1 MHWRMGVGG
10 ADGWR
15 SVDPHPPSTGT
26 VRTMTVI
33 DDPAVDQGV
42 DAETRRVIEL
52 VDDLLEQ
59 YPPADTPPIEFL
71 GQQYDRGLAWIH
83 FDEGLGGLGLNPK
96 MQRVANERL
105 QAAGA
110 PSPMYRNPIGYG
122 MCGPTVAVWGSD
134 AQKQRYLRPLFTGEE
149 VWCQLFSEPGSGSD
163 FAGLSSSG
171 VKDGDEWICN
181 GQKVWT
187 TLAHLSRW
195 GLLVVRTDPQA
206 VKHAGLTAFVVD
218 MQAPTVEIRPLRQ
231 MTGEAEFNEVFFSD
245 TRIPDAERLGAP
257 GDGWRVSLT
266 TLMNERVS
274 IGGTIPQKG
283 SGTIA
288 GLVGVWQ
295 DLPAERR
302 EASARDEVMK
312 LWSRAEVL
320 RLTNIRANQM
330 RKMGD
335 PGPEGSIGKMA
346 SADLNKDIYE
356 MVVDL
361 LGADGM
367 LYASYEMIRPETA
380 MGADTLQKA
389 FLRSRANSIE
399 GGTTEVMKNIL
410 GERVL
415 GLPGDVRV
423 DRDVPWSD
431 VPRN

>member
-1 MHWRMGVGG
+1 
-10 ADGWR
+10 
-15 SVDPHPPSTGT
+15 
-26 VRTMTVI
+26 MTVTAQTPLTT
-33 DDPAVDQGV
+33 D
-42 DAETRRVIEL
+42 ERRVTDL
-52 VDDLLEQ
+52 VDDLLTQ
-59 YPPADTPPIEFL
+59 FPPPETTPFEFL
-71 GQQYDRGLAWIH
+71 GQQYDRGLAWVN
-83 FDEGLGGLGLNPK
+83 FDEGFGGRGLNPK
-96 MQRVANERL
+96 MQRLINERL
-105 QAAGA
+105 RAAKA

-134 AQKQRYLRPLFTGEE
+134 DQKRRYLRPLFTGEE

-171 VKDGDEWICN
+171 VRDGDEWICN

-187 TLAHLSRW
+187 TLAHLARW

-218 MQAPTVEIRPLRQ
+218 MQAPTVEVRPLRQ
-231 MTGEAEFNEVFFSD
+231 LTGEAEFNEVFFSD
-245 TRIPDAERLGAP
+245 TRIPDSERLGEP

-288 GLVGVWQ
+288 TLIDVWNER
-295 DLPAERR
+295 PADQRD
-302 EASARDEVMK
+302 ASTRDEVMK

-320 RLTNIRANQM
+320 RLTNLRANQM

-346 SADLNKDIYE
+346 SADLNKDIYAK
-356 MVVDL
+356 VVDM

-367 LYASYEMIRPETA
+367 LYGSYAMVAPETA
-380 MGADTLQKA
+380 MDADTLQKA

-423 DRDVPWSD
+423 DRDVPWVD
-431 VPRN
+431 VPRS

>member
-1 MHWRMGVGG
+1 
-10 ADGWR
+10 
-15 SVDPHPPSTGT
+15 
-26 VRTMTVI
+26 MTVTEAALTA
-33 DDPAVDQGV
+33 DEQVV
-42 DAETRRVIEL
+42 SEL
-52 VDDLLEQ
+52 VDQLLAEF
-59 YPPADTPPIEFL
+59 PPKSVSPVEFL
-71 GQQYDRGLAWIH
+71 GAQFDKGLAWVH
-83 FDEGLGGLGLNPK
+83 FPVGHGGLGLNPK
-96 MQRVANERL
+96 LQKLINERVY
-105 QAAGA
+105 AEGA
-110 PSPMYRNPIGYG
+110 PNPMYRNPIGHG
-122 MCGPTVAVWGSD
+122 MCGPTVVVWGSD
-134 AQKQRYLRPLFTGEE
+134 EQKQRYLRPLFTGEE

-163 FAGLSSSG
+163 FAGLSSKG
-171 VKDGDEWICN
+171 VRDGEEWIVN

-195 GLLVVRTDPQA
+195 GLLVVRTDAEA

-218 MQAPTVEIRPLRQ
+218 MQAPGVEVRPLRQ
-231 MTGEAEFNEVFFSD
+231 MTGEAEFNEVYFTD
-245 TRIPDAERLGAP
+245 VRIPNAEMLGNP

-283 SGTIA
+283 SGTIQA
-288 GLVGVWQ
+288 LTSTWAK
-295 DLPAERR
+295 LPAERQD
-302 EASARDEVMK
+302 SATRDDVMK

-346 SADLNKDIYE
+346 SANLNKDIYAKV
-356 MVVDL
+356 MDL

-367 LYASYEMIRPETA
+367 LYGSYEMVRPETA
-380 MGADTLQKA
+380 MGFDTMQKA

-399 GGTTEVMKNIL
+399 GGTTEVMLNIL

-423 DRDVPWSD
+423 DRDVPWSK

>member
-1 MHWRMGVGG
+1 MTLTEQAPAALD
-10 ADGWR
+10 ADEQR
-15 SVDPHPPSTGT
+15 
-26 VRTMTVI
+26 
-33 DDPAVDQGV
+33 
-42 DAETRRVIEL
+42 
-52 VDDLLEQ
+52 VDDLVTQLLEAH
-59 YPPADTPPIEFL
+59 PPKSTDPKEFL
-71 GQQYDRGLAWIH
+71 GAQFDLGLAWVH
-83 FDEGLGGLGLNPK
+83 FPEGHGGLGLSPK
-96 MQRVANERL
+96 LQKNINERVY
-105 QAAGA
+105 AAGA
-110 PSPMYRNPIGYG
+110 PNPMYRNPIGYG
-122 MCGPTVAVWGSD
+122 MCGPTVVVWGSED
-134 AQKQRYLRPLFTGEE
+134 QKRRYLRPLFTGEE
-149 VWCQLFSEPGSGSD
+149 IWCQLFSEPGSGSD

-171 VKDGDEWICN
+171 VKDGEEWIVN

-187 TLAHLSRW
+187 TLAHLSKW

-218 MQAPTVEIRPLRQ
+218 MQDPTVDIRPLRQ

-245 TRIPDAERLGAP
+245 TRIPDAEMLGQP

-274 IGGTIPQKG
+274 IGGTIPPKG

-288 GLVGVWQ
+288 ALTDTWRS
-295 DLPAERR
+295 LPADRKDA
-302 EASARDEVMK
+302 ASLDEVMR

-346 SADLNKDIYE
+346 SADLNKDILAK
-356 MVVDL
+356 VVDL
-361 LGADGM
+361 LGAEGM
-367 LYASYEMIRPETA
+367 LYGSYEMIRPETA
-380 MGADTLQKA
+380 MGSDTLQKA

-423 DRDVPWSD
+423 DREVPWSE

>member
-1 MHWRMGVGG
+1 
-10 ADGWR
+10 
-15 SVDPHPPSTGT
+15 
-26 VRTMTVI
+26 MTVTEAALTA
-33 DDPAVDQGV
+33 DEQVV
-42 DAETRRVIEL
+42 SEL
-52 VDDLLEQ
+52 VDQLLAEF
-59 YPPADTPPIEFL
+59 PPKSVSPIDFL
-71 GQQYDRGLAWIH
+71 GAQFDKGLAWVH
-83 FDEGLGGLGLNPK
+83 FPVGHGGLGLNPK
-96 MQRVANERL
+96 LQKLINERVY
-105 QAAGA
+105 AEGA
-110 PSPMYRNPIGYG
+110 PNPMYRNPIGHG
-122 MCGPTVAVWGSD
+122 MCGPTVVVWGSD
-134 AQKQRYLRPLFTGEE
+134 EQKQRYLRPLFTGEE

-163 FAGLSSSG
+163 FAGLSSKG
-171 VKDGDEWICN
+171 VRDGEEWIVN

-195 GLLVVRTDPQA
+195 GLLVVRTDAEA

-218 MQAPTVEIRPLRQ
+218 MQAPGVEVRPLRQ
-231 MTGEAEFNEVFFSD
+231 MTGEAEFNEVYFTD
-245 TRIPDAERLGAP
+245 VRIPNAELLGNP

-283 SGTIA
+283 SGTIQA
-288 GLVGVWQ
+288 LTSTWAK
-295 DLPAERR
+295 LPAERQD
-302 EASARDEVMK
+302 SATRDDVMK

-346 SADLNKDIYE
+346 SANLNKDIYAKV
-356 MVVDL
+356 MDL

-367 LYASYEMIRPETA
+367 LYGSYEMVRPETA
-380 MGADTLQKA
+380 MGFDTMQKA

-399 GGTTEVMKNIL
+399 GGTTEVMLNIL

-423 DRDVPWSD
+423 DRDVPWSK